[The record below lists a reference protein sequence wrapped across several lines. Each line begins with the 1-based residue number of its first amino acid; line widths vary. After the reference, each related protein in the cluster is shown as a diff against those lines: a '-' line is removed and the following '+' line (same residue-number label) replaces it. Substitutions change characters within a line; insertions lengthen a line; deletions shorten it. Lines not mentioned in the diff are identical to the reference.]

1 MEEHTKA
8 LYHYI
13 KSIYSN
19 ARKKCEENH
28 KNCTYDPF
36 LEGVNQGI
44 ETAYLG
50 FFQFFDEDEL
60 LKICEVQK
68 EIS

>member
-1 MEEHTKA
+1 MEEHIKA

-13 KSIYSN
+13 NSIYSN

-28 KNCTYDPF
+28 KTCSYDPF
-36 LEGVNQGI
+36 WEGVNQGI

-50 FFQFFDEDEL
+50 FFQFFDDDEL

-68 EIS
+68 EKS